1 MSLRQIKISPGN
13 LHDRK
18 IAKRSLTRLEK
29 IVRPKV
35 SGSVFIEINHESVEL
50 PRSIVG
56 TLFEVLSVL
65 SETNDEYLVS
75 EESLTTQQAAELLH
89 VSRPYLVKLIDEKSI
104 PCYKVGRYRRVYKS
118 DVIAYKEKSLTERK
132 KILQKLV
139 DEAQELDLGY

>member
-1 MSLRQIKISPGN
+1 MNLRQIKISPGN

-18 IAKRSLTRLEK
+18 IAKRSLTRLEQ

-35 SGSVFIEINHESVEL
+35 SGAVYIEINHESVEI

-56 TLFEVLSVL
+56 ALFEVLAVL
-65 SETNDEYLVS
+65 SGASNEHLVS

-104 PCYKVGRYRRVYKS
+104 PSYKVGRYRRVYKS

-132 KILQKLV
+132 KVLQKLV
-139 DEAQELDLGY
+139 DEAQKLDLGY

>member
-18 IAKRSLTRLEK
+18 IAKRSLIRLEK

-35 SGSVFIEINHESVEL
+35 SGSVFIEINHESIEL
-50 PRSIVG
+50 PLSIVG

-65 SETNDEYLVS
+65 SETNDEYITK

-104 PCYKVGRYRRVYKS
+104 PSYKVGRYRRVYKS

>member
-1 MSLRQIKISPGN
+1 MNLRQIKISPGN

-35 SGSVFIEINHESVEL
+35 SGAVYIEINHESVEL
-50 PRSIVG
+50 PRSIVS

-65 SETNDEYLVS
+65 SGTNDKHLAS

-89 VSRPYLVKLIDEKSI
+89 VSRPYIVKLIDKKII
-104 PCYKVGRYRRVYKS
+104 PSYKVGRYRRVYKS
-118 DVIAYKEKSLTERK
+118 DVLVYKEKSLTERK

>member
-1 MSLRQIKISPGN
+1 MNLRQITINPGN

-35 SGSVFIEINHESVEL
+35 SGAVYIEINHESVEL
-50 PRSIVG
+50 PRSIVS

-65 SETNDEYLVS
+65 SGVNDKHLVN
-75 EESLTTQQAAELLH
+75 EEPLTTQQAAELLH
-89 VSRPYLVKLIDEKSI
+89 VSRPYLVKLIDKKSI
-104 PCYKVGRYRRVYKS
+104 PSYKVGRYRRVYKS
-118 DVIAYKEKSLTERK
+118 DVLAYKEKSLIERK
-132 KILQKLV
+132 EILQKLV